1 MNVLNVILG
10 LQKMF
15 NYNWKLSDGYPD
27 KEVKYHGKKVFT
39 TFACGG
45 GSSMGYKLAGYNVI
59 GANDIDPQMKKV
71 YVENHHPNHYFLESI
86 ADLHKRTDLPDELFD
101 IDILDGSPPCS
112 TFSMAGSREKAWGK
126 DKVFRE
132 GQAKQLLSDL
142 FFEFIKLAEVLKPKV
157 IIAENVKGMLA
168 GNAKGYLIM
177 IKQEIEKIGY
187 DVQIFLLNA
196 ATMGVPQRRERVF
209 ILCRRKDLSLP
220 KIEMVFNEKNIIF
233 SEFSDRKGKEIS
245 GRILGLWG
253 KRIIT
258 DKDFGTINLREIGK
272 QNEFGRKFVFD
283 NETPKTILAGDMNIP
298 YSSPRYMSRHEL
310 CCSGSF
316 PQDYNFMN
324 LDDKYLIGMSVPP
337 VMMAQVANQVY
348 NQ

>member
-1 MNVLNVILG
+1 MYWVKTWTLNVLNVILG

-71 YVENHHPNHYFLESI
+71 YVENHHPNNYFLESI

-168 GNAKGYLIM
+168 GNAKGYLIE
-177 IKQEIEKIGY
+177 IKKQLEALGY
-187 DVQIFLLNA
+187 TVQIFLLNA
-196 ATMGVPQRRERVF
+196 ATMGVPQKRERVF
-209 ILCRRKDLSLP
+209 VLCRKRDLNLEDI
-220 KIEMVFNEKNIIF
+220 KVDF
-233 SEFSDRKGKEIS
+233 KE
-245 GRILGLWG
+245 
-253 KRIIT
+253 RIIP
-258 DKDFGTINLREIGK
+258 FGEIENK
-272 QNEFGRKFVFD
+272 
-283 NETPKTILAGDMNIP
+283 
-298 YSSPRYMSRHEL
+298 
-310 CCSGSF
+310 
-316 PQDYNFMN
+316 YNR
-324 LDDKYLIGMSVPP
+324 
-337 VMMAQVANQVY
+337 
-348 NQ
+348 

>member
-1 MNVLNVILG
+1 
-10 LQKMF
+10 MF

-27 KEVKYHGKKVFT
+27 KEVKYHGEKVFT

-45 GSSMGYKLAGYNVI
+45 GSSMGYKLAGYEVI
-59 GANDIDPQMKKV
+59 GANDIDPQMQKV
-71 YVENHHPNHYFLESI
+71 YVENHHPKYYFLESI
-86 ADLHKRTDLPDELFD
+86 SDLHKRTDLPDELFNL
-101 IDILDGSPPCS
+101 DILDGSPPCS

-187 DVQIFLLNA
+187 NVQIFLLNA

-209 ILCRRKDLSLP
+209 ILCIRKDLNLP
-220 KIEMVFNEKNIIF
+220 KIKMQFNENPIYFGEI
-233 SEFSDRKGKEIS
+233 EEKGVGQKIN
-245 GRILGLWG
+245 GKALLLWQNKGFGEKDLAEACIRMTG
-253 KRIIT
+253 KRAY
-258 DKDFGTINLREIGK
+258 FGTKIQYKNEIP
-272 QNEFGRKFVFD
+272 FTLIASD
-283 NETPKTILAGDMNIP
+283 
-298 YSSPRYMSRHEL
+298 SSPVVKEDEPLKLSKREL
-310 CCSGSF
+310 CSIGTF
-316 PQDYNFMN
+316 PQDYNFQN
-324 LDDKYLIGMSVPP
+324 ISPKYLIGMSVPP

-348 NQ
+348 NQWLSKIQ